1 MDTPKSKI
9 TKVKMSYI
17 AFLFVFLTLSAGC
30 GIVNDVL
37 EAVNGGN
44 LSIFSSSTAPVV
56 NSTGPSSGESNVPL
70 NRTIEI
76 YFSKAMDKNSVEGSF
91 SIFPPVS
98 GMFLWD
104 GSGRSV
110 IFDPDTALDPIKFY
124 TVTIS
129 TGAKD
134 TDGNA
139 MAVKYDWSFL
149 TGSGL
154 DTTPP
159 TVQSVLP
166 ANWSIDVG
174 VGSLIRVTFD
184 EPMDQASINSGTFMV
199 YDEYTANISGSI
211 SYFGNTAIFT
221 PGGALSYDT
230 SYTVTVTSGVRDK
243 AGNGLSGDYI
253 WDFTT
258 TATVDLTPPIINFVD
273 PFDSMGDVPISTNI
287 SVAYSEPMD
296 KPSAESAFKLFE
308 GPMQINGT
316 YSWTGDT
323 MLFNPAG
330 DLKYNTLYTI
340 NIGTGA
346 KDIAGNPMSAPFSS
360 GFSTGAFQIIL
371 VGETADSPYGG
382 MGDSDWRIKKLDS
395 AKVEDTI
402 NWDKTFGDSHQDYPT
417 SSTVDSSGSIY
428 IAGIYDG
435 LMGNGEEVQ
444 VMVMSDFL
452 GSLNGKYFVVS
463 FKRDPGDPEESYYV
477 WYQVEGHP
485 YADPGIPGMQSI
497 EIYILEN
504 ESADMVASRTSEQL
518 NYYSGVSAV
527 WAADIVMITM
537 HAFVDVTDAYD
548 GSTGF
553 SIFTVQQGFGMY
565 DYQWWIKKF
574 DSNGNE
580 DMTNWNKRITV
591 GTEPDG
597 VMEDFAPVTVVTD
610 SKNNVYVSGWVWN
623 GIGSFFDWM
632 IKKYDSNGNEITT
645 NWNKIFPG
653 NGFWDFPTGMAVDSS
668 DNIYV
673 IGSYHNDPLMQ
684 GKEDV
689 DWWIKKFDPNGNE
702 DMIYW
707 NKMYDSGFNTID
719 APMAIAFDSSD
730 NVYVAGVFADA
741 PTGIPEISDIICAS
755 DFDGSLNGTYFTL
768 DTPYDSVYVW
778 YDVDNTNM
786 DPFLTGRRGIRV
798 AISMNYTAEM
808 VAMATEFALQSEF
821 HDSMIMRNI
830 DLVTVENERPGDV
843 EDADMYGVPPGF
855 SIFISQ
861 GVNSGNADWVIK
873 KYKSDGTETASAV
886 ADYTSGSDGLD
897 NSPTDIA
904 FDSAGNMYV
913 AGYKK
918 SLIDPFNRSQEWV
931 IKKFNAGLIEDKS
944 NWDKVITGGWGGS
957 ASSVIVDPDGNVFVS
972 GYLLNE
978 SWENNGNTDWVVKKF
993 LPNGFEERSGSTG
1006 DEITDSWWFYD
1017 SGLHDDGVS
1026 MVLP

>member
-1 MDTPKSKI
+1 
-9 TKVKMSYI
+9 
-17 AFLFVFLTLSAGC
+17 
-30 GIVNDVL
+30 
-37 EAVNGGN
+37 
-44 LSIFSSSTAPVV
+44 
-56 NSTGPSSGESNVPL
+56 
-70 NRTIEI
+70 
-76 YFSKAMDKNSVEGSF
+76 
-91 SIFPPVS
+91 
-98 GMFLWD
+98 
-104 GSGRSV
+104 
-110 IFDPDTALDPIKFY
+110 
-124 TVTIS
+124 
-129 TGAKD
+129 
-134 TDGNA
+134 
-139 MAVKYDWSFL
+139 
-149 TGSGL
+149 
-154 DTTPP
+154 
-159 TVQSVLP
+159 
-166 ANWSIDVG
+166 
-174 VGSLIRVTFD
+174 
-184 EPMDQASINSGTFMV
+184 
-199 YDEYTANISGSI
+199 
-211 SYFGNTAIFT
+211 
-221 PGGALSYDT
+221 
-230 SYTVTVTSGVRDK
+230 
-243 AGNGLSGDYI
+243 
-253 WDFTT
+253 
-258 TATVDLTPPIINFVD
+258 
-273 PFDSMGDVPISTNI
+273 
-287 SVAYSEPMD
+287 
-296 KPSAESAFKLFE
+296 
-308 GPMQINGT
+308 
-316 YSWTGDT
+316 
-323 MLFNPAG
+323 
-330 DLKYNTLYTI
+330 
-340 NIGTGA
+340 
-346 KDIAGNPMSAPFSS
+346 
-360 GFSTGAFQIIL
+360 
-371 VGETADSPYGG
+371 
-382 MGDSDWRIKKLDS
+382 
-395 AKVEDTI
+395 
-402 NWDKTFGDSHQDYPT
+402 
-417 SSTVDSSGSIY
+417 
-428 IAGIYDG
+428 
-435 LMGNGEEVQ
+435 
-444 VMVMSDFL
+444 
-452 GSLNGKYFVVS
+452 
-463 FKRDPGDPEESYYV
+463 
-477 WYQVEGHP
+477 
-485 YADPGIPGMQSI
+485 
-497 EIYILEN
+497 
-504 ESADMVASRTSEQL
+504 
-518 NYYSGVSAV
+518 
-527 WAADIVMITM
+527 
-537 HAFVDVTDAYD
+537 
-548 GSTGF
+548 
-553 SIFTVQQGFGMY
+553 MY

-719 APMAIAFDSSD
+719 APMAIAVDSSD